1 MTTASAPTRR
11 RPAAPRTP
19 AGSAVAGVGMAVPGA
34 VVPSSETEARLGLAP
49 GWIESRTGVRE
60 RRLTAPGAR
69 LSDLAAAAGREALVV
84 AGADAAELELVVV
97 ATVTADEVMP
107 NAAPMVA
114 GALGAARAATVDV
127 GMACTGFLGAFA
139 MASAW
144 IEAGRARNALVIGA
158 DVFSRIVDPDDR
170 RTAPLFG
177 DGAGACVLE
186 AVPAPGCV
194 GPVLLRSDASA
205 AGLVVAERGGHMRM
219 EGPETYRLA
228 VARLVEVTSEACA
241 AAGCTPD
248 DVDLFVYHQA
258 NARILRAVGQRLGLD
273 PERVVESISRYGNT
287 SAASIPI
294 ALAEAGAD
302 GRLAEGA
309 RVLMAAFGAG
319 LTWGATVV
327 EWGA

>member
-1 MTTASAPTRR
+1 
-11 RPAAPRTP
+11 
-19 AGSAVAGVGMAVPGA
+19 MAVPGT
-34 VVPSSETEARLGLAP
+34 VVPSSETEARLALAP
-49 GWIESRTGVRE
+49 GWIESRTGVHE
-60 RRLTAPGAR
+60 RRVTAPGER
-69 LSDLAAAAGREALVV
+69 LSDLAAAAGRKAL
-84 AGADAAELELVVV
+84 AAAEADAAELELVVV

-107 NAAPMVA
+107 NAAPVVA
-114 GALGAARAATVDV
+114 GALGAARAATLDV

-186 AVPAPGCV
+186 AAPVPGRV
-194 GPVLLRSDASA
+194 GPVILRSDPSA
-205 AGLVVAERGGHMRM
+205 AGLVVAERGGRMRM
-219 EGPETYRLA
+219 EGQETYRLA
-228 VARLVEVTSEACA
+228 VARLVEVTGEACA
-241 AAGCTPD
+241 AAGCTPQ
-248 DVDLFVYHQA
+248 DVDQFVYHQA
-258 NARILRAVGQRLGLD
+258 NGRILRAVGQRLGLD
-273 PERVVESISRYGNT
+273 PGRVVESISRHGNT

-302 GRLAEGA
+302 DRLTDGA
-309 RVLMAAFGAG
+309 HILMGAFGAG
-319 LTWGATVV
+319 MTWGATLV